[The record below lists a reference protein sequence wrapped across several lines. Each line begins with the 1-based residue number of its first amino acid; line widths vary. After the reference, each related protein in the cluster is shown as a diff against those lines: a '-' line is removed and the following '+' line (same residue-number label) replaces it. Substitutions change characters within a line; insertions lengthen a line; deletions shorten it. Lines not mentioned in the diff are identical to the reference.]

1 MNALILAVV
10 GIIMVIILNLT
21 MYSMSLENKEK
32 AKAEAEIMMALDS
45 ALSALEAMRDAKY
58 GKSPALKFVEL
69 KLQIAKLQLKC
80 LYRLEQWDEANKKL
94 AKALKELHEY
104 KLAVTAEEDKVDEI
118 QNRVRDKDNM
128 IKLLKSEIEAM
139 VVRKGLQANK
149 IKALQAQPKPCE
161 YKECSYC
168 IALQQEID
176 ELREGLERNFQKG
189 RRVEIEAQPKLSKP
203 LSKQEEKN

>member
-69 KLQIAKLQLKC
+69 KLQIAKL
-80 LYRLEQWDEANKKL
+80 
-94 AKALKELHEY
+94 LKE
-104 KLAVTAEEDKVDEI
+104 
-118 QNRVRDKDNM
+118 
-128 IKLLKSEIEAM
+128 
-139 VVRKGLQANK
+139 NK
-149 IKALQAQPKPCE
+149 
-161 YKECSYC
+161 
-168 IALQQEID
+168 
-176 ELREGLERNFQKG
+176 ELREANNNLQEGLDRYIKVFSHHHQAG
-189 RRVEIEAQPKLSKP
+189 QPNQDTCLSCGLDIRENIHIK
-203 LSKQEEKN
+203 E

>member
-10 GIIMVIILNLT
+10 GIIMAIILNLT

-69 KLQIAKLQLKC
+69 KLQIAKL
-80 LYRLEQWDEANKKL
+80 
-94 AKALKELHEY
+94 LKE
-104 KLAVTAEEDKVDEI
+104 
-118 QNRVRDKDNM
+118 
-128 IKLLKSEIEAM
+128 
-139 VVRKGLQANK
+139 NK
-149 IKALQAQPKPCE
+149 
-161 YKECSYC
+161 
-168 IALQQEID
+168 
-176 ELREGLERNFQKG
+176 ELREGLESNFQKG